1 MDEELL
7 NKINELQKNI
17 DELKDRYGLMRDYK
31 LVSTVFD
38 KMGLEFME
46 LTFDE
51 INNND
56 SLYIVERNA
65 ETRKVIIRRKKDE
78 EYF

>member
-51 INNND
+51 VNNND

-65 ETRKVIIRRKKDE
+65 ETQKVIIRRKKDE

>member
-51 INNND
+51 VNSKESKI
-56 SLYIVERNA
+56 
-65 ETRKVIIRRKKDE
+65 TRLF
-78 EYF
+78 Y